1 MEWQSSSKIL
11 LHRVCKRN
19 KGTLAGGIG
28 NTVTL
33 TRIHRT
39 HMRPLPGFSQKVSQN
54 AYCTVN
60 TPSPEHQHHT
70 PMFARLPSWCK
81 VGAYVGWW
89 SWDVGRGRR
98 RVDVG
103 TGVIVRRKY
112 AWYIVYFLHENQEIS
127 NSKKKKVHMIHRIGA
142 GSSRRRHVP
151 EPWCLSSPSSS
162 ALCPVVVGCWGCCR
176 RVMVLIF
183 FIAVHFVGNLKVT
196 LDIYRDSGAS
206 PGLQGS
212 SENPYPTH
220 KPLLTRNILFDGEE
234 NGSHGVG
241 MCARGSFRVESRH
254 Q

>member
-1 MEWQSSSKIL
+1 M
-11 LHRVCKRN
+11 
-19 KGTLAGGIG
+19 
-28 NTVTL
+28 
-33 TRIHRT
+33 
-39 HMRPLPGFSQKVSQN
+39 
-54 AYCTVN
+54 
-60 TPSPEHQHHT
+60 
-70 PMFARLPSWCK
+70 
-81 VGAYVGWW
+81 
-89 SWDVGRGRR
+89 
-98 RVDVG
+98 
-103 TGVIVRRKY
+103 
-112 AWYIVYFLHENQEIS
+112 
-127 NSKKKKVHMIHRIGA
+127 
-142 GSSRRRHVP
+142 SRRCGV
-151 EPWCLSSPSSS
+151 
-162 ALCPVVVGCWGCCR
+162 CR